1 MYFYTNKPTLKLKP
15 ILQISAGIAI
25 VCTLLPLIAIDYW
38 WIRVFDFPHIQLT
51 IFTFTVSITYFMRFK
66 INEWQDYIFVFLLV
80 SCLLFQYIKIHPYI
94 PYAKEEAKSTSA
106 NYQGALLKVYTANV
120 YQKNEQPDKLQ
131 QEIISKNA
139 DILLFLEAHK
149 LWQQHILEVLSSEYS
164 YKVEVPLDNT
174 YGMLLYSK
182 LKLVNPQV
190 RYLVDDS
197 IPSIETKVIL
207 QSGDTIQMFTIHPTP
222 PMPQHNPSS
231 SDRDAEMMKI
241 ANMSRESNYPVLVLG
256 DFNDVAW
263 SATTRLFQNVGELLD
278 PRKGRGFYNT
288 FSANSTFMR
297 WPLDHV
303 FVSSEF
309 RVQTL
314 KIDKDIASDHF
325 PTYTELSFE
334 PTIKEEQAPKKPTEN
349 ELKRAKQQAEGVRK
363 VELDY

>member
-1 MYFYTNKPTLKLKP
+1 MKLKP
-15 ILQISAGIAI
+15 FLQIFAGVAI
-25 VCTLLPLIAIDYW
+25 LFTLLPLLAIDYW

-51 IFTFTVSITYFMRFK
+51 ILTFTAFVTYFMRFK
-66 INEWQDYIFVFLLV
+66 IREWKDYIFIVSLIACLV
-80 SCLLFQYIKIHPYI
+80 FQYSKIHAYT
-94 PYAKEEAKSTSA
+94 PYAKEETQNTSA
-106 NYQGALLKVYTANV
+106 SYTGDILKLYTANV
-120 YQKNEQPDKLQ
+120 YQKNKKPEKLQ
-131 QEIISKNA
+131 QEILSKDA

-149 LWQQHILEVLSSEYS
+149 PWQDNILEVLPATYQ
-164 YKVEVPLDNT
+164 YRVEVPLDNT

-182 LKLVNPQV
+182 LKLLHPQV

-197 IPSIETKVIL
+197 IPSIDTKVIL
-207 QSGDTIQMFTIHPTP
+207 RSGDTVQLYNIHPTP

-241 ANMSRESNYPVLVLG
+241 ANMSRKSKYPVIVLG

-263 SATTRLFQNVGELLD
+263 SATTSLFQNVGELLD

-288 FSANSTFMR
+288 FSANSSLMR

-309 RVQTL
+309 RVKTIQVGDD
-314 KIDKDIASDHF
+314 IDSDHF

-334 PTIKEEQAPKKPTEN
+334 PDIKNEQKPKKPTSE
-349 ELKRAKQQAEGVRK
+349 ELKRAKQQANGIRK